1 MVGSLF
7 ADTIK
12 YTYNGELMVKE
23 NITLKRVDNKYIH
36 YITSSKSFSKI
47 ECDKVVEI
55 TSTNGENIEF
65 SCSKPSTVIQ
75 KEPDKKVSGTN
86 INKKSTLEINSDPPG
101 AAIYIGGNYL
111 DTTPLILEDFPADE
125 YEVSIKLTNFKDYT
139 ELVKL
144 QPRGNI
150 KISPTLECLYTFDCA
165 GVCGGDAKLDNCG
178 TCDSDSAN
186 DCIQDCVGTWGGSL
200 IDDECGICGGDNS
213 SCADCANVPNGD
225 KIFDNCGTCDSDSA
239 NDCIRDCAGIWGGS
253 LIDDEC
259 GICGGDNSSCADCG
273 GVPNGDNKSDNC
285 GTCDSDSANDCIRD
299 CTGSW
304 GGSLIDDEC
313 GFCGGDNSICADECG
328 VPNGNNSSCTDCSG
342 VPNGDNI
349 ADNCGT
355 CDSDSANNCIQDCA
369 GTWGGSLV
377 VDEHGLCTCPGCTE
391 TFVLIIVFVIIA
403 SGGTVLP

>member
-213 SCADCANVPNGD
+213 SCADCAGTPNGD
-225 KIFDNCGTCDSDSA
+225 AKLDECGTCDSDSA
-239 NDCIRDCAGIWGGS
+239 NDC
-253 LIDDEC
+253 
-259 GICGGDNSSCADCG
+259 
-273 GVPNGDNKSDNC
+273 VQ
-285 GTCDSDSANDCIRD
+285 D

-391 TFVLIIVFVIIA
+391 TFVFIIVFVIIA